1 MYKIFMDSIISN
13 SERLNAFSLRSS
25 KRQVWTLSSL
35 LLNIASELSQDKEI
49 KWMHIGK
56 ENIKL
61 SLYADDVI
69 DYVENPKGHTKKLL

>member
-69 DYVENPKGHTKKLL
+69 DNVENPKGHTKKLL